1 MYGEEPPE
9 DDVAAD
15 ASSAGRAAL
24 HLHTHCRACFVIM
37 VIVTNIIEDTLYIER
52 NLRENLSFAAQLIG
66 PFPS

>member
-9 DDVAAD
+9 DDVPAD

-37 VIVTNIIEDTLYIER
+37 VIVTNILEDTLYIELET
-52 NLRENLSFAAQLIG
+52 NLRENLSFTINRA
-66 PFPS
+66 FS